1 MRAVVQ
7 RVSESKVSVD
17 GEIVGAIDHGLM
29 VLVGS
34 GTGDTEKDATY
45 LARKIVGLRVFED
58 DKGAMNRDL
67 LEVGGKILA
76 VSQFTLY
83 GDCRKGRRPSFIGAQ
98 EPEEANR
105 LYEFFVETCR
115 SLGATVQT
123 GRFRTTMSV
132 ELCNQG
138 PVTLLLDSRK
148 SF

>member
-83 GDCRKGRRPSFIGAQ
+83 GDCRKGRRPSFIGAK